1 MRSTGRRR
9 RRAHGSRARDSQGA
23 GASGVR
29 LMLRIEMKPEGR
41 VGPGKIDLLERI
53 EKHGSIAAAARAM
66 EMSYRRAWE
75 LVDGL
80 GRCFG
85 RPVVTAQMGGAGGG
99 GARLT
104 PFGHVLVTQYRAIE
118 RKARQAA
125 RQHLIRLRSRV
136 RCT

>member
-1 MRSTGRRR
+1 
-9 RRAHGSRARDSQGA
+9 
-23 GASGVR
+23 
-29 LMLRIEMKPEGR
+29 MKPEGR

-53 EKHGSIAAAARAM
+53 AEHGSIAAAARAM
-66 EMSYRRAWE
+66 QMSYRRAWE

-104 PFGHVLVTQYRAIE
+104 PFGHLLVTRYRAIE
-118 RKARQAA
+118 RKARRAA
-125 RQHLIRLRSRV
+125 RQDLTRLLATSRSRV